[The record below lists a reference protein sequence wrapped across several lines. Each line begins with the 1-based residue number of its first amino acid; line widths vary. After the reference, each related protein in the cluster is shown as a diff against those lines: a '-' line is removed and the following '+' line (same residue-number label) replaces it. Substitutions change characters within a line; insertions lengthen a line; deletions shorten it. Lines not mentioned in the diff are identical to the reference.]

1 MLCKWYGGLFFVL
14 FSSPGRD
21 AAALHFVNARGII
34 IAHPA
39 ALPYDGGMTGGY
51 NESDQQNSP

>member
-1 MLCKWYGGLFFVL
+1 MQMVWGSFFVL

-34 IAHPA
+34 IAHPT